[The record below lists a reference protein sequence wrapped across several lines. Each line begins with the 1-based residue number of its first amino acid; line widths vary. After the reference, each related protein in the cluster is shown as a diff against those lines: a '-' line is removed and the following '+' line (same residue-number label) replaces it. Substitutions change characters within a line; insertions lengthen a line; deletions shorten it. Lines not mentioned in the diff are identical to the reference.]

1 MLGFREKLHS
11 SGCGPLLRA
20 RALGPWNDLWLGF
33 AIEVNSYT
41 DGGRIIQT
49 IGKSPPPLSFDS
61 ALAQFQPYLGVS
73 FSLQIGDQGLVE
85 FDLSSWTQLI
95 SIGVHYALV
104 LCDSFKGCALPPS
117 LLFHALFLSPVQAH
131 KVTST
136 IFWRDNQKIA
146 GPWEGNTV

>member
-95 SIGVHYALV
+95 FIGLCYAFV
-104 LCDSFKGCALPPS
+104 LCHSKVMLCPLPS
-117 LLFHALFLSPVQAH
+117 CFLLFS
-131 KVTST
+131 
-136 IFWRDNQKIA
+136 
-146 GPWEGNTV
+146 